1 MADLQRKNELELVEI
16 RGDLKLLS
24 EKIEVIKTN
33 DLVHLKKSIDL
44 ITKLL
49 WGVGFLILGQLAV
62 GMRLAIW
69 E

>member
-16 RGDLKLLS
+16 RGELKLLS

-62 GMRLAIW
+62 GMRLALW

>member
-1 MADLQRKNELELVEI
+1 MADLQRKNEIELVEI
-16 RGDLKLLS
+16 RGELKLLS

>member
-16 RGDLKLLS
+16 RGELKLLS
-24 EKIEVIKTN
+24 EKIDVIKTN
-33 DLVHLKKSIDL
+33 DLVHLKQSIDF

-49 WGVGFLILGQLAV
+49 WGVGFLILGQLVV
-62 GMRLAIW
+62 GMRLALW

>member
-16 RGDLKLLS
+16 RGELKLLS

-33 DLVHLKKSIDL
+33 DLVHLQKSIDL

>member
-1 MADLQRKNELELVEI
+1 MTDLQRKNELELVEI

>member
-16 RGDLKLLS
+16 RGELKLLS

-33 DLVHLKKSIDL
+33 DLVHLKQSIGV

-62 GMRLAIW
+62 GMRLALW

>member
-1 MADLQRKNELELVEI
+1 MVDLQRKNELELVEI
-16 RGDLKLLS
+16 RGELKLLS

>member
-1 MADLQRKNELELVEI
+1 MADLQRKNELELVEL
-16 RGDLKLLS
+16 RGELKLLS

>member
-16 RGDLKLLS
+16 RGELKLLS

>member
-1 MADLQRKNELELVEI
+1 MADLQRKNELDLVEI
-16 RGDLKLLS
+16 RGELKLLS

-62 GMRLAIW
+62 GMRLALW

>member
-1 MADLQRKNELELVEI
+1 MADLQRRNELELVEI
-16 RGDLKLLS
+16 RGELKLLS